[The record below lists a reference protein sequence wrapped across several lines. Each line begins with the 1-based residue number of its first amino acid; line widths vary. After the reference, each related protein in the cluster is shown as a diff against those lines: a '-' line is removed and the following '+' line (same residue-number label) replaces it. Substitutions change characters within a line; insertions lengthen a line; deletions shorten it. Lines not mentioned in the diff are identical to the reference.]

1 MTNLNNRHDFE
12 ALFRSHYQE
21 LVVFARGYTQDDDQ
35 AEELVQET
43 FVTLWK
49 NAGQYAIQHSARSYL
64 YAAVRN
70 SCLNYLKHEKVKKAY
85 GEHVRLFAPVGDSTD
100 TLEITE
106 LRERIAVAIQKI
118 PEKCRE
124 IFLLSRHEGKKY
136 SEIAQ
141 QLQLSVKTVENQMG
155 RALQILREEL
165 GDYLFLLF
173 LWHCSGGVPGV

>member
-1 MTNLNNRHDFE
+1 MTNLTNRQDFE
-12 ALFRSHYQE
+12 ALFRAHYQE

-49 NAGQYAIQHSARSYL
+49 NASQYAIQHSARSYL

-70 SCLNYLKHEKVKKAY
+70 NCLNFLKHEKVKKAY
-85 GEHVRLFAPVGDSTD
+85 GENVRLFAPVGDATD
-100 TLEITE
+100 TLEIAE
-106 LRERIAVAIQKI
+106 LRERIGVAIQKI

-124 IFLLSRHEGKKY
+124 IFMLSRYYGKKY
-136 SEIAQ
+136 TEIADE
-141 QLQLSVKTVENQMG
+141 LQLSVKTVENQMG
-155 RALQILREEL
+155 RALKILREEL

-173 LWHCSGGVPGV
+173 LWECCGGVPGV